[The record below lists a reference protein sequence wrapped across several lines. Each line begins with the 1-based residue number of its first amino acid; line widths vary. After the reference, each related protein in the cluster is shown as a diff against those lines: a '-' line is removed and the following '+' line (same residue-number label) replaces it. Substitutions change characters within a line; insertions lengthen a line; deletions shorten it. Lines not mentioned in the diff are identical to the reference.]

1 MKKILAL
8 SAVALLFCS
17 CAGPLID
24 QAPARSSPAQRV
36 ALPQESPPPDALL
49 FAGRSVEEV
58 FVAAKIVLTDLRYA
72 VKSSDPA
79 GRLLIA
85 TRRAAGAGETNLPT
99 ATVMIFTDPGG
110 SSGVKVQVVRPGQ
123 GGDPSGENRAEL
135 ESILAAIQDLLR

>member
-1 MKKILAL
+1 MKKILVL
-8 SAVALLFCS
+8 SGVALLFFS
-17 CAGPLID
+17 CGVPLIEMESSG
-24 QAPARSSPAQRV
+24 PAPAQRV
-36 ALPQESPPPDALL
+36 APPQESPPPDTLM

-72 VKSSDPA
+72 IKSSDPA

-85 TRRAAGAGETNLPT
+85 TRRSAGIGETNLPT

-123 GGDPSGENRAEL
+123 GVNPSGESQSEL